1 MRSDWKNVIGFL
13 VEEFSRMIRAFG
25 LPGILSTGDRHRQC
39 DHAKLDNVAG
49 MYKVGEV
56 VHYKYKITCRI
67 AFYFRTNIKDSQSAL
82 TRLPVGI
89 R

>member
-1 MRSDWKNVIGFL
+1 
-13 VEEFSRMIRAFG
+13 MIRAFG
-25 LPGILSTGDRHRQC
+25 LPGISSTEDRHRQR

-49 MYKVGEV
+49 MYKLGEF

-82 TRLPVGI
+82 TRLSVGI